1 MTDEQFNLLLMAEL
15 VRGRR
20 ALEALCVHLG
30 VPRGGAAQARH
41 GGEVGRVAGDAELDG
56 KYGDPKIVCD
66 PRDWNGQSFKGARMS
81 EAPPDF
87 LDLLAVVLD
96 GFADGELDAKKKRYK
111 RDDAAKARGWAR
123 RKRAPANGSEED
135 FG

>member
-1 MTDEQFNLLLMAEL
+1 MTDEQFHSLMTEV

-20 ALEALCVHLG
+20 ALEALCVHIG
-30 VPRGGAAQARH
+30 VPRGGAARQ
-41 GGEVGRVAGDAELDG
+41 GCEVGRVATDVELDG
-56 KYGDPKIVCD
+56 KYGDAKIVVD